1 MKQKLKTVI
10 EPSRN
15 IHQLYEEVAK
25 LIELGRNRISTAIN
39 VNQLYTYFQIG
50 KIIVRVE
57 QDGEERAAYGKKV
70 LIGLSEKLTNSF
82 GKGFRVRN
90 LELMRKFYMIYS
102 KSHTLSAIFE
112 NAPIG
117 ISTAKYTKSNEVNVP
132 AEKSQT
138 MSAKSKTGYSGQ
150 NYERLPLLSWSQ
162 YVFLM
167 QIGNIAERSFYEI
180 ESLEQRW
187 SYRELKRQFN
197 SALYERLAASRNKEK
212 VRQLSSQG
220 LVVEK
225 AQDILKDPLVLEFL
239 QIRELPEYTETELEK
254 AIIDKLQEF
263 MMELGKGFLFEARQK
278 RISIDDKHHHI
289 DLTFYNRLL
298 KCFVL
303 IDLKIGELTHQDLGQ
318 MQMYVNYYDRFI
330 KNKEEEPTIGIV
342 LCKKKHDALVEITLP
357 LDNKQIFAAKYQL
370 YLPDKDQLRGILEQ
384 DY

>member
-1 MKQKLKTVI
+1 
-10 EPSRN
+10 
-15 IHQLYEEVAK
+15 
-25 LIELGRNRISTAIN
+25 NRISTAIN